1 MIHNFYLENSAM
13 EIYLKNFVKIF
24 IIKKFVFIEWFHGI
38 FFRFESSFEIFE
50 FFWFLGHSRKS
61 ERLGHFEADDL
72 SDS

>member
-13 EIYLKNFVKIF
+13 EISLKNFVRIF
-24 IIKKFVFIEWFHGI
+24 NIKKFVFIGWFHGI
-38 FFRFESSFEIFE
+38 FFDLNRVLRFSN

>member
-1 MIHNFYLENSAM
+1 MIHNFYLENSAI

-24 IIKKFVFIEWFHGI
+24 IIKKFVLYRVVPRY

-61 ERLGHFEADDL
+61 EILGHFEADDL